1 MNPSAE
7 AKLNELRGKT
17 NRQLIEL
24 ISNRLDRGLMFAGL
38 LADSS
43 ESQNWSSLEEF
54 FARAERAHS
63 EAVLWLPLLSDV
75 TQLELRRLTAKLARL
90 GEQLNLASRRV
101 RVQSACS

>member
-24 ISNRLDRGLMFAGL
+24 ISNRLDRGLMFADL

-43 ESQNWSSLEEF
+43 EGNNWSSLEEF
-54 FARAERAHS
+54 LVRAETAHS
-63 EAVLWLPLLSDV
+63 EATSWLRLVSGA
-75 TQLELRRLTAKLARL
+75 TQLELRRLTSKLARL
-90 GEQLNLASRRV
+90 SEQLNQASRRV